1 MNFFCI
7 TELESHLRQSFK
19 AEHPLEI
26 TIERPPPDMTGDI
39 TVNCFRLAKPLRRSP
54 VDIANE
60 VAAFLEAHPDTAAVE
75 KIKAFVNIALTDAAL
90 FRDTVADADALLA
103 DAQVPAETRRRILIE
118 FSAPNTNK
126 PQHLGHVRNNTLG
139 QAMVSILRRA
149 GHQVVPVNL
158 VNDRG
163 IHICKSMLAYQ
174 RFGNGETPESSGKK
188 GDHLVGDYY
197 VKYDTELRRQLA
209 KLRDENPEMNDQ
221 SDEDLFLKTEIGRA
235 AQDMLVAWEQSDPD
249 VVKLWKTM
257 NEWVFEGFDETYR
270 RLGVEF
276 DKVFLESQTYTLGK
290 DIVQDGLDRGVFK
303 RRDDGAVVIDLAK
316 EKLDTKVVL
325 RSDGTSVY
333 VTQDIGTT
341 ILKQNEF
348 TPDQQVWVV
357 GDEQIYHFK
366 VLFAILK
373 ELGYEWADN
382 LVHMAYGMVN
392 LPSGKMKSREGTVV
406 DADDLL
412 DEMERLARDATLERS
427 EEPPDD
433 IDERSRVIGLAALK
447 FMLLKVN
454 PKTTL
459 MFDPQASIK
468 FEGDTGPYVL
478 YAYARIASMLRKAEP
493 GDLDGVVDWSV
504 LGSPEEKDLALAC
517 AAYGETLRKAA
528 EDFDTAGL
536 AGYLLD
542 LAKAFSRFYRDCPVL
557 NAETPELKRAR
568 LELSL
573 RARDILRDGLNTL
586 TIETL
591 ESM

>member
-1 MNFFCI
+1 
-7 TELESHLRQSFK
+7 
-19 AEHPLEI
+19 
-26 TIERPPPDMTGDI
+26 
-39 TVNCFRLAKPLRRSP
+39 
-54 VDIANE
+54 
-60 VAAFLEAHPDTAAVE
+60 
-75 KIKAFVNIALTDAAL
+75 
-90 FRDTVADADALLA
+90 
-103 DAQVPAETRRRILIE
+103 
-118 FSAPNTNK
+118 
-126 PQHLGHVRNNTLG
+126 
-139 QAMVSILRRA
+139 
-149 GHQVVPVNL
+149 
-158 VNDRG
+158 
-163 IHICKSMLAYQ
+163 
-174 RFGNGETPESSGKK
+174 
-188 GDHLVGDYY
+188 
-197 VKYDTELRRQLA
+197 
-209 KLRDENPEMNDQ
+209 
-221 SDEDLFLKTEIGRA
+221 
-235 AQDMLVAWEQSDPD
+235 
-249 VVKLWKTM
+249 
-257 NEWVFEGFDETYR
+257 
-270 RLGVEF
+270 
-276 DKVFLESQTYTLGK
+276 
-290 DIVQDGLDRGVFK
+290 
-303 RRDDGAVVIDLAK
+303 
-316 EKLDTKVVL
+316 
-325 RSDGTSVY
+325 
-333 VTQDIGTT
+333 
-341 ILKQNEF
+341 
-348 TPDQQVWVV
+348 
-357 GDEQIYHFK
+357 
-366 VLFAILK
+366 
-373 ELGYEWADN
+373 
-382 LVHMAYGMVN
+382 
-392 LPSGKMKSREGTVV
+392 MKSREGTVV

-493 GDLDGVVDWSV
+493 DDLDGVVDWSV

>member
-1 MNFFCI
+1 MNFCCI
-7 TELESHLRQSFK
+7 TELESHLRESFK
-19 AEHPLEI
+19 AEHPLDI
-26 TIERPPPDMTGDI
+26 CIERPPPDMTGDI

-54 VDIANE
+54 MDIAGE
-60 VAAFLEAHPDTAAVE
+60 VAAFLDAHPDTAAVE
-75 KIKAFVNIALTDAAL
+75 QIKAFVNVSLTDAAL
-90 FRDTVADADALLA
+90 FRDTVADADGLLA

-557 NAETPELKRAR
+557 TAETPELKRAR
-568 LELSL
+568 LELSI